1 MSAMT
6 VLAGV
11 KGSFNYVGAMDG
23 EPLYFKHQ
31 PDRTNL
37 NYDPRTVEVHDIRR
51 FAQAPTLEREG
62 FSLAHLPLVI
72 GDERDPE
79 AIDAAYHPAFHRLI
93 SEITGAPKVVVKRS
107 MLRSSERATD
117 DARLDGVPA
126 RYVHC
131 DFDEASFHKMAA
143 DVLGD
148 DPESQRWL
156 SGRYAVI
163 QGWRALS
170 PPPQDTPLAV
180 IDRR

>member
-1 MSAMT
+1 MT

-79 AIDAAYHPAFHRLI
+79 AIDAVYHPAFHRLI
-93 SEITGAPKVVVKRS
+93 GEITGAPKVVVKRS

-117 DARLDGVPA
+117 DARLEEQDGLS
-126 RYVHC
+126 
-131 DFDEASFHKMAA
+131 DFAFDLS
-143 DVLGD
+143 DVFIFRKHAGEIAH
-148 DPESQRWL
+148 PE
-156 SGRYAVI
+156 I
-163 QGWRALS
+163 HH
-170 PPPQDTPLAV
+170 
-180 IDRR
+180 